1 MLEKRCI
8 RRGVGQDTYRVKGDI
23 TPFTDQEIADKCDYN
38 NWGCRVLYRSSDEME
53 IIVYTD

>member
-8 RRGVGQDTYRVKGDI
+8 SYNVGSNTYKVKGDI
-23 TPFTDQEIADKCDYN
+23 HLYTDEEIADKCDIN
-38 NWGCRVLYRSSDEME
+38 NWGYRVIFKNSYEME